1 MAMGKSGGD
10 SDGQQ
15 PEALASL
22 EAAAK
27 SGSKKPD
34 DQGLRARPDTVPKPG
49 SLAKEE
55 AEAAEILEDGAEKD
69 SAGKA

>member
-1 MAMGKSGGD
+1 MAVSKSGSD

-34 DQGLRARPDTVPKPG
+34 GQGLQARPDTAPKPG

-55 AEAAEILEDGAEKD
+55 AEAAEILKDGAEKD
-69 SAGKA
+69 TAGKT

>member
-34 DQGLRARPDTVPKPG
+34 DQGLQARPDTAPKPE

-55 AEAAEILEDGAEKD
+55 AEAAEILKDGAEKD
-69 SAGKA
+69 TAGKA